1 MTSFRQAVSR
11 RQAAVGSFRWPLR
24 ALLLPVAACLLP
36 TAFCLLLTADC
47 LLPAY
52 CAPHD
57 PPAQASQPSAQP
69 APSSRPAIID
79 PKAQELL
86 DKVIQAMGGPAFL
99 HFKTLTTH
107 GRAFSIS
114 NEETTGLAPYDSF
127 VEYPDKRRF
136 SYGKKKPVILINNG
150 DSAWE
155 LDRYGVILQPPEQ
168 VRRWKITNRY
178 SLENLLRLRIREPG
192 ILIQMGGVDFVDNLP
207 ARVVEIVDASQVHIK
222 LYVNRVSL
230 RPVRVTYQVLN
241 PQSQEQDEYAD
252 DYSDYQ
258 VIQGI
263 ATPMHIGR
271 FVNDERVA
279 EIFRSSARYDESY
292 PPSYFSQPS
301 GQSVS
306 E

>member
-1 MTSFRQAVSR
+1 VTRQAV
-11 RQAAVGSFRWPLR
+11 G
-24 ALLLPVAACLLP
+24 LLPPLLS
-36 TAFCLLLTADC
+36 AFCLLPTADC
-47 LLPAY
+47 LLPSAFSSPQNP
-52 CAPHD
+52 A
-57 PPAQASQPSAQP
+57 AQASQPSAQP
-69 APSSRPAIID
+69 APVVRPAIID
-79 PKAQELL
+79 PKAQEVL
-86 DKVIQAMGGPAFL
+86 DKVIQALGGPAFL
-99 HFKTLTTH
+99 RFKTLTTH

-114 NEETTGLAPYDSF
+114 NEEMTGLAPYDSF

-136 SYGKKKPVILINNG
+136 SYGKKKPVILVNNG

-168 VRRWKITNRY
+168 VRRWKTTNRY

-192 ILIQMGGVDFVDNLP
+192 ILIQMGGVDFVNNLP
-207 ARVVEIVDASQVHIK
+207 ARVVEIIDANQVPIK

-279 EIFRSSARYDESY
+279 EIFRSSARYDENY
-292 PPSYFSQPS
+292 PASYFSQPS

>member
-52 CAPHD
+52 CAPQD

-86 DKVIQAMGGPAFL
+86 DKVIQALGGPAFL
-99 HFKTLTTH
+99 RFKTLTTH

-114 NEETTGLAPYDSF
+114 NEEMTGLAPYESF

-136 SYGKKKPVILINNG
+136 SYGKKKPVVLVNNG
-150 DSAWE
+150 DNAWE

-178 SLENLLRLRIREPG
+178 SLENLLRLCIREPG

-207 ARVVEIVDASQVHIK
+207 ARVVEIIDASQVPIK

-279 EIFRSSARYDESY
+279 EIFRSSARYDENY
-292 PPSYFSQPS
+292 PPSYFSQPT
-301 GQSVS
+301 Q
-306 E
+306 EQ

>member
-1 MTSFRQAVSR
+1 MQCSKALSQR
-11 RQAAVGSFRWPLR
+11 RTR
-24 ALLLPVAACLLP
+24 
-36 TAFCLLLTADC
+36 
-47 LLPAY
+47 
-52 CAPHD
+52 
-57 PPAQASQPSAQP
+57 
-69 APSSRPAIID
+69 
-79 PKAQELL
+79 
-86 DKVIQAMGGPAFL
+86 
-99 HFKTLTTH
+99 
-107 GRAFSIS
+107 RAFSIS

-168 VRRWKITNRY
+168 VRRWKTTNRY

-192 ILIQMGGVDFVDNLP
+192 ILIQTGGVDFVDNLP
-207 ARVVEIVDASQVHIK
+207 ARVVEIIDASQVHIK

-279 EIFRSSARYDESY
+279 EIFRSSARYDENY
-292 PPSYFSQPS
+292 PASYFSQPS

>member
-1 MTSFRQAVSR
+1 M
-11 RQAAVGSFRWPLR
+11 
-24 ALLLPVAACLLP
+24 
-36 TAFCLLLTADC
+36 
-47 LLPAY
+47 
-52 CAPHD
+52 
-57 PPAQASQPSAQP
+57 
-69 APSSRPAIID
+69 
-79 PKAQELL
+79 
-86 DKVIQAMGGPAFL
+86 IQVLGGPAFL

-301 GQSVS
+301 GRSVS

>member
-1 MTSFRQAVSR
+1 MASGKWQVTRQAV
-11 RQAAVGSFRWPLR
+11 G
-24 ALLLPVAACLLP
+24 LLPPLLS
-36 TAFCLLLTADC
+36 AFCLLPTADC
-47 LLPAY
+47 LLPTAY
-52 CAPHD
+52 CSPQD
-57 PPAQASQPSAQP
+57 PPAQASQPSAQSAP
-69 APSSRPAIID
+69 AVRAAIID

-86 DKVIQAMGGPAFL
+86 DKVIQALGGPAFL

-107 GRAFSIS
+107 GRAFSIT
-114 NEETTGLAPYDSF
+114 NEETTGLASYDSF

-301 GQSVS
+301 GQSAS